1 MQQHGG
7 GFFLAVFKLFFV
19 FLFFLHQQDVI
30 RNTVEDR
37 IKMEM
42 ERKQREEKAAVFAS
56 RKSALD
62 RFKK

>member
-1 MQQHGG
+1 MVGV
-7 GFFLAVFKLFFV
+7 FFLQCLTKLFV
-19 FLFFLHQQDVI
+19 CFFPHQQDVI
-30 RNTVEDR
+30 RNAVEDR